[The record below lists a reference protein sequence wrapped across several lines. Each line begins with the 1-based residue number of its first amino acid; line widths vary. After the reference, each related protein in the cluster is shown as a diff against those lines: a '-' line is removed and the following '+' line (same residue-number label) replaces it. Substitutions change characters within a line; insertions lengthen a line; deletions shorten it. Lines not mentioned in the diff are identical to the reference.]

1 MNRTEGEGQLVA
13 DSKAQALMKSINA
26 TLKTDA
32 LQLANDSKYT
42 TRFVPTNILP
52 IDVLLGGG
60 IPRGRF
66 IELYGDYSTLK
77 SYVGLMSIAEHQRR
91 GMVCAVIDTEHSFD
105 EEWARSC
112 GVKTTDLIIDRPLSG
127 ELAMDKA
134 ELLIRGKAD
143 LIVFDSIA
151 AMAPQTELG
160 KRMHD
165 ENIQPAR
172 IAALMSAGLRR
183 LTTVNSDTSMI
194 FINQTRVNLG
204 ITFGSN
210 DAQPGGKAMGFYA
223 SYRVNMKKV
232 GKITEDRRVFD
243 YDSGKY
249 MNVKRQIGQK
259 FKAEL
264 TKSKLSKPFQEEWF
278 DWNLNTGSLDM
289 VSYMIAQGMEHG
301 IIEVSGTTWLVNG
314 TKVAVGKPKFRKAVE
329 AAPDLLLEIENGVR
343 AARGLTVTTAPT
355 VRNQVTSKGRQGGAS
370 VLARKKGS
378 TLRRK

>member
-1 MNRTEGEGQLVA
+1 MASNTR
-13 DSKAQALMKSINA
+13 AQDLMKSINA

-32 LQLANDSKYT
+32 LQMANDKKYT
-42 TRFVPTNILP
+42 TQFVPTRILP

-66 IELYGDYSTLK
+66 MELYGDYSTLK
-77 SYVGLMSIAEHQRR
+77 SYVGLMAMAEFQRQ
-91 GMVCAVIDTEHSFD
+91 GGVAAVIDTEHSFD

-151 AMAPQTELG
+151 AMTPQSELG

-183 LTTVNSDTSMI
+183 LTTVNEHTSMI
-194 FINQTRVNLG
+194 FVNQTRVNLG
-204 ITFGSN
+204 ITFGNN

-243 YDSGKY
+243 YDTGKY

-278 DWNLNTGSLDM
+278 DWNLQTGSLDM
-289 VSYMIAQGMEHG
+289 VSYMIAQGIEHN
-301 IIEVSGTTWLVNG
+301 IIEIAGTTWNVNG
-314 TKVAVGKPKFRKAVE
+314 SKVAVGKPKFRAAVE
-329 AAPDLLLEIENGVR
+329 ADPDLLLDIENGVR
-343 AARGLTVTTAPT
+343 QARGLTVQTTPT
-355 VRNQVTSKGRQGGAS
+355 VRTQVTSKARGGKSA
-370 VLARKKGS
+370 VVVKRGS
-378 TLRRK
+378 PLRRK